1 MERSREGFARMKT
14 QTAPGSAGG
23 LQHDRRRV
31 KENPRQSRGLPTCEG
46 ASVTEP
52 IAHQPHVNINERP
65 GAVDDA
71 LTQIRDSLRG
81 LRFGSVNII
90 VQDGVVIQ
98 IDRTEK
104 RRLRVDRNKP

>member
-1 MERSREGFARMKT
+1 M
-14 QTAPGSAGG
+14 
-23 LQHDRRRV
+23 
-31 KENPRQSRGLPTCEG
+31 
-46 ASVTEP
+46 TEP
-52 IAHQPHVNINERP
+52 ITHQPHVTINEGP
-65 GAVDDA
+65 GAADDA

-104 RRLRVDRNKP
+104 CRLRVDRNKA